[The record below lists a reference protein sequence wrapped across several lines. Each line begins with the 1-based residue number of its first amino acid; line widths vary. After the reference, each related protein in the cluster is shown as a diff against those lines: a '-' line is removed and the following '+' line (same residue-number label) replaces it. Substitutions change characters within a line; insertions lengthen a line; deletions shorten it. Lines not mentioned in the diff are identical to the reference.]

1 MILGI
6 RLTGE
11 CTSVDHFFLPV
22 RICVKEPLI
31 INGYLLYM
39 CGNQILRNVESSS
52 SVQPHF
58 LEFLLSLGWPVD
70 VGRHPGWT
78 GHLDTSWSLN
88 SCSDN
93 DIQQTGELQSYPLH

>member
-1 MILGI
+1 MTACSLNLP
-6 RLTGE
+6 RLK
-11 CTSVDHFFLPV
+11 
-22 RICVKEPLI
+22 ICVCVCVFENLCKNASVLVL
-31 INGYLLYM
+31 GD
-39 CGNQILRNVESSS
+39 QILRNVESAS

-88 SCSDN
+88 SCSDST
-93 DIQQTGELQSYPLH
+93 DIQQTGEL